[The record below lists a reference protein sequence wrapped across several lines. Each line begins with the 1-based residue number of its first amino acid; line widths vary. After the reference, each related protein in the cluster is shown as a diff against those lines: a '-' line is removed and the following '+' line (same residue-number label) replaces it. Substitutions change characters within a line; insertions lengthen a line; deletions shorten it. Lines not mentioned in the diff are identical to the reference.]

1 MMILPIAWTRFAAL
15 ILLISLLL
23 AGCAGAGGGRFIS
36 PDRDAPIADGTN
48 FARDVA
54 SLGARHSPYSGVYI
68 FENPHEALVALVR
81 LIDSAESTLDM
92 RYPGWGKDD
101 MGRFLLARLGL
112 ATERGIRV
120 RLLLD
125 AEDAGTQLA
134 LLAAYAINPRLEIRL
149 LGPVS
154 DSAASQPH
162 LRHKL
167 LTADNRAAVVDVGGI
182 EMTPRLTALS
192 GDVLVV
198 GPVMPAM
205 ARCFF
210 EDWNSRLSQSVTS
223 LYSDPITE
231 STESVV
237 SEFYSAALR
246 GSRIA
251 RVSDVNE
258 LSFVWGDVA
267 MRGKTLRRDGKACL

>member
-1 MMILPIAWTRFAAL
+1 MTGMWFAAL
-15 ILLISLLL
+15 ILLILALL
-23 AGCAGAGGGRFIS
+23 AGCMGSGGGAFS
-36 PDRDAPIADGTN
+36 PLDRNAPVADGTN

-54 SLGARHSPYSGVYI
+54 LLGARHSPYSGVYV
-68 FENPHEALVALVR
+68 FENPNEALVALVR
-81 LIDSAESTLDM
+81 LIDGAGSTLDM
-92 RYPGWGKDD
+92 RYPDWQGDD
-101 MGRFLLARLGL
+101 MERFLLARLAL

-125 AEDAGTQLA
+125 AEGVDAQLA
-134 LLAAYAINPRLEIRL
+134 LLAAYAINPRMKIRL
-149 LGPVS
+149 LDSVTS
-154 DSAASQPH
+154 SAAPQHH

-182 EMTPRLTALS
+182 EMTPPLTVLS

-210 EDWNSRLSQSVTS
+210 EDWNSRLSHSVTS
-223 LYSDPITE
+223 FYTGPITE
-231 STESVV
+231 NRGPAI
-237 SEFYSAALR
+237 SEFYSAALQ
-246 GSRIA
+246 GSHIA
-251 RVSDVNE
+251 RVRDVNK

-267 MRGKTLRRDGKACL
+267 LRGKSVVRDGKGCR